1 MISEAIRWSRSLAW
15 LPDERAATPLR
26 WGLMSNVRVVRVGAE
41 HVHEMQP
48 CIDGRYCVYTVCGAR
63 CERQRALG
71 ALKSE
76 RIRVTIAVKHW
87 ANFEREVCMTGRRSG
102 GEREGRGA
110 GAGVVVC
117 GVSARAQGPRNCL
130 PD

>member
-1 MISEAIRWSRSLAW
+1 M
-15 LPDERAATPLR
+15 R

-102 GEREGRGA
+102 GEVGGRGEPEPASWCAEMRSERA
-110 GAGVVVC
+110 GSGTAK
-117 GVSARAQGPRNCL
+117 L
-130 PD
+130 PA